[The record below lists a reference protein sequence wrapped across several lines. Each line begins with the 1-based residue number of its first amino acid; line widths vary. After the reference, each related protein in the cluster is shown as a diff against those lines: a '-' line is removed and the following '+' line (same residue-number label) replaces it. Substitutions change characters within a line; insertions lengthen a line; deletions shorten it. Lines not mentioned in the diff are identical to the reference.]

1 MDSVRYTLRDRDTGE
16 LIGAVSADQLQFLEE
31 LLEVDGASDDHEYV
45 ITADLIDMLEEEGA
59 GTYLLRMLR
68 DALDDRDGMAVEWT
82 AR

>member
-1 MDSVRYTLRDRDTGE
+1 MDTPRYTLRDRDTGE

-45 ITADLIDMLEEEGA
+45 ITAELIDMLEEEGA
-59 GTYLLRMLR
+59 GSYLLRMLR

>member
-1 MDSVRYTLRDRDTGE
+1 MYTLRDRDTGD

-31 LLEVDGASDDHEYV
+31 FLEVDGASDDHEYV